1 MPQRVW
7 PVLAA
12 TLLFAALWASCGAEE
27 VPGLGGTP
35 TGTSTLMISASSGG
49 PKNDIAAQTA
59 QMVFEK
65 NAEAIEKA
73 MLKALLK
80 GNPKVFA
87 VLADRGFGKLSQK
100 LEVPE
105 VVDLAEMLAQAR
117 ERANRMGSANG
128 AVGKTA
134 E

>member
-1 MPQRVW
+1 
-7 PVLAA
+7 
-12 TLLFAALWASCGAEE
+12 
-27 VPGLGGTP
+27 
-35 TGTSTLMISASSGG
+35 
-49 PKNDIAAQTA
+49 
-59 QMVFEK
+59 MVFEK

>member
-27 VPGLGGTP
+27 VPGLGGYGYEHP
-35 TGTSTLMISASSGG
+35 NDQRFIGR
-49 PKNDIAAQTA
+49 PKNDLAAQTA